1 MLQTKVFRMG
11 YGLLLIFL
19 LIFVA
24 MKIDF
29 IFRPVFLLVQTL
41 FFPFLIAGVLYYL
54 FRPLVNYLQLKN
66 VPRTLSIL
74 LIYLLFGLLLT
85 LLFSLGGPVLKE
97 QMKSFVD
104 SAPQL
109 IEDIQDKVTELQ
121 QSKWNNHLREYDSVD
136 LEKASE
142 AITKSVSTSLSAIG
156 TNVMN
161 IIGVLASI
169 VIVFATVPFI
179 LYYML
184 KEGEKAPQQILRLL
198 PAQQQKNGRK
208 ILADLDEALSSY
220 IQGQI
225 LVSFCIG
232 VMLFIGYLIINL
244 DYSLLLAIFAMFT
257 NVIPFIGPILA
268 ITPALVIACIVSPNM
283 VVKVLIVM
291 IVVQQIEGHIISPQ
305 VMGRKLE
312 IHPLTIISLLLA
324 AGRIGGVLGLII
336 AVPVYAVIKVIAHHT
351 YRLWKLRKEKSIE
364 KKIIK
369 GENKDETK
377 SYHDAIF

>member
-1 MLQTKVFRMG
+1 MLQTKAFRYG

-19 LIFVA
+19 IIFIA

-29 IFRPVFLLVQTL
+29 IFQPVFLLVQTL
-41 FFPFLIAGVLYYL
+41 FFPFLFAGVLYYL

-66 VPRTLSIL
+66 IPRPLSIL
-74 LIYLLFGLLLT
+74 LIYLLFGLLIA
-85 LLFSLGGPVLKE
+85 LLISLGGPILKE

-104 SAPQL
+104 STPQL
-109 IEDIQDKVTELQ
+109 IETIPDKLTELQ
-121 QSKWNNHLREYDSVD
+121 QSKWINELQENDSVD
-136 LEKASE
+136 LDKASE
-142 AITKSVSTSLSAIG
+142 AIKKSVSSSLSTIG
-156 TNVMN
+156 TDLMN
-161 IIGVLASI
+161 IIGVVASI
-169 VIVFATVPFI
+169 VTVFMTVPFI

-184 KEGEKAPQQILRLL
+184 KEGEKAPLYILRLL
-198 PAQQQKNGRK
+198 PAKQQKNGRK

-220 IQGQI
+220 IHGQI

-232 VMLFIGYLIINL
+232 VMLFIGYVIIDL
-244 DYSLLLAIFAMFT
+244 DYSLLIAIFAMFT
-257 NVIPFIGPILA
+257 NVIPFIGPIIA
-268 ITPALVIACIVSPNM
+268 ITPAMVIACIDSPIM

-305 VMGRKLE
+305 VMGKKLE

-364 KKIIK
+364 EKIIK

-377 SYHDAIF
+377 SYNDAIF

>member
-1 MLQTKVFRMG
+1 MLQTRAFRLG

-19 LIFVA
+19 IIFIA

-41 FFPFLIAGVLYYL
+41 FFPFLCAGVLYYL

-66 VPRTLSIL
+66 IPRTLSIL
-74 LIYLLFGLLLT
+74 LIYLLFGLLISLVIY
-85 LLFSLGGPVLKE
+85 LGGPLLKE

-104 SAPQL
+104 STPQL
-109 IEDIQDKVTELQ
+109 IEAVSDKLTDLE
-121 QSKWNNHLREYDSVD
+121 QSKWINHLQETDSVD
-136 LEKASE
+136 LEKVSE
-142 AITKSVSTSLSAIG
+142 AITKSVSSSLSTIG

-169 VIVFATVPFI
+169 VTVFATVPFI

-184 KEGEKAPQQILRLL
+184 KEGEKAPQHILRFL
-198 PAQQQKNGRK
+198 PAKQQKNGRK

-232 VMLFIGYLIINL
+232 VMLFIGYLLIDL

-268 ITPALVIACIVSPNM
+268 IIPALIIASIDSPMM

-291 IVVQQIEGHIISPQ
+291 VVVQQIEGHIISPQ
-305 VMGRKLE
+305 VMGKKLE

-364 KKIIK
+364 EKIIK
-369 GENKDETK
+369 GENKDEPK
-377 SYHDAIF
+377 SYNDAIF

>member
-1 MLQTKVFRMG
+1 MLQTRAFRLG

-19 LIFVA
+19 IIFIA

-41 FFPFLIAGVLYYL
+41 FFPFLCAGVLYYL

-66 VPRTLSIL
+66 IPRTLSIL
-74 LIYLLFGLLLT
+74 LIYLLFGLLISLVIY
-85 LLFSLGGPVLKE
+85 LGGPLLKE
-97 QMKSFVD
+97 QMKGFVD
-104 SAPQL
+104 STPQL
-109 IEDIQDKVTELQ
+109 IEAVSDKLTDLE
-121 QSKWNNHLREYDSVD
+121 QSKWINHLQETDSVD
-136 LEKASE
+136 LEKVSE
-142 AITKSVSTSLSAIG
+142 AITKSVSSSLSTIG

-169 VIVFATVPFI
+169 VTVFATVPFI

-184 KEGEKAPQQILRLL
+184 KEGEKAPQHILRFL
-198 PAQQQKNGRK
+198 PAKQQKNGRK

-232 VMLFIGYLIINL
+232 VMLFIGYLLIDL

-268 ITPALVIACIVSPNM
+268 IIPGLIIASIDSPMM

-291 IVVQQIEGHIISPQ
+291 VVVQQIEGHIISPQ
-305 VMGRKLE
+305 VMGKKLE

-364 KKIIK
+364 EKIIK
-369 GENKDETK
+369 GENNDEPK
-377 SYHDAIF
+377 SYNDAIF

>member
-1 MLQTKVFRMG
+1 MLQTKAFRVG

-19 LIFVA
+19 IIFIA
-24 MKIDF
+24 MKINF
-29 IFRPVFLLVQTL
+29 IFQPIFLLVQTL

-54 FRPLVNYLQLKN
+54 FRPLVNYLELKN
-66 VPRTLSIL
+66 IPRTLSIL
-74 LIYLLFGLLLT
+74 LIYVLFGLLIT
-85 LLFSLGGPVLKE
+85 LLISLGGPILKE
-97 QMKSFVD
+97 QMKTFVD
-104 SAPQL
+104 STPQL

-121 QSKWNNHLREYDSVD
+121 QSKWNSHLRQNDSVD
-136 LEKASE
+136 VEKASE
-142 AITKSVSTSLSAIG
+142 AITKSVSSSLSSIG

-169 VIVFATVPFI
+169 VTVFATVPFI

-184 KEGEKAPQQILRLL
+184 KEGEKAPQHILRLL
-198 PAQQQKNGRK
+198 PAKQQKNGRK

-232 VMLFIGYLIINL
+232 VMLFIGYLLIDL
-244 DYSLLLAIFAMFT
+244 DYSLLVAIFAMFT
-257 NVIPFIGPILA
+257 NVIPFISPIIA
-268 ITPALVIACIVSPNM
+268 IIPAVIIASIDSPMM
-283 VVKVLIVM
+283 VVKVLMVM

-305 VMGRKLE
+305 VMGKKLE

-364 KKIIK
+364 EKIIK
-369 GENKDETK
+369 GENNDETK
-377 SYHDAIF
+377 SYNDAIF

>member
-1 MLQTKVFRMG
+1 MLLTKAFRFG

-19 LIFVA
+19 IILVA

-29 IFRPVFLLVQTL
+29 IFRPIFLLVQTL

-54 FRPLVNYLQLKN
+54 FRPLVNYLELKSI
-66 VPRTLSIL
+66 PRILSIL
-74 LIYLLFGLLLT
+74 LIYVLFGLLLI
-85 LLFSLGGPVLKE
+85 LLISLGGPLLKE
-97 QMKSFVD
+97 QVKNFAD
-104 SAPQL
+104 STPQL
-109 IEDIQDKVTELQ
+109 MEAIQDKVAELQ
-121 QSKWNNHLREYDSVD
+121 QSKWNSHLRQSDSVD
-136 LEKASE
+136 VEKASD
-142 AITKSVSTSLSAIG
+142 AIAKSVSASLATIG

-169 VIVFATVPFI
+169 VMVFATVPFI

-184 KEGEKAPQQILRLL
+184 KEGEKAPRHILRFL
-198 PAQQQKNGRK
+198 PAKQQKNGRK
-208 ILADLDEALSSY
+208 ILVDLDEALSSY
-220 IQGQI
+220 IQGQV

-232 VMLFIGYLIINL
+232 VMLFIGYLIIDL
-244 DYSLLLAIFAMFT
+244 DYSLLLAIFSMLT

-268 ITPALVIACIVSPNM
+268 ITPALIIACIDSPIM
-283 VVKVLIVM
+283 AVKVLIVM
-291 IVVQQIEGHIISPQ
+291 IIVQQIEGHIISPQ

-336 AVPVYAVIKVIAHHT
+336 AVPVYAVIKVIAHHS

-364 KKIIK
+364 DKIIN
-369 GENKDETK
+369 GGNNDETK
-377 SYHDAIF
+377 SYNDAIF

>member
-1 MLQTKVFRMG
+1 MLHRKVFRMG

-24 MKIDF
+24 MQIDF

>member
-1 MLQTKVFRMG
+1 MLLTKAFRFG

-19 LIFVA
+19 IILVA

-29 IFRPVFLLVQTL
+29 IFRPIFLLVQTL

-54 FRPLVNYLQLKN
+54 FRPLVNYLELKSI
-66 VPRTLSIL
+66 PRILSIL
-74 LIYLLFGLLLT
+74 LIYVLFGLLLI
-85 LLFSLGGPVLKE
+85 LLISLGGPLLKE
-97 QMKSFVD
+97 QVKNFAD
-104 SAPQL
+104 STPQL
-109 IEDIQDKVTELQ
+109 MEAIQDKVAELQ
-121 QSKWNNHLREYDSVD
+121 QSKWNSHLRQSDSVD
-136 LEKASE
+136 VEKASD
-142 AITKSVSTSLSAIG
+142 AIAKSVSASLATIG

-169 VIVFATVPFI
+169 VMVFATVPFI

-184 KEGEKAPQQILRLL
+184 KEGEKAPRHILRFL
-198 PAQQQKNGRK
+198 PAKQQKNGRK
-208 ILADLDEALSSY
+208 ILVDLDEALSSY
-220 IQGQI
+220 IQGQV

-232 VMLFIGYLIINL
+232 VMLFIGYLIIDL
-244 DYSLLLAIFAMFT
+244 DYSLLLAIFSMLT

-268 ITPALVIACIVSPNM
+268 ITPALMIACIDSPIM
-283 VVKVLIVM
+283 AVKVLIVM
-291 IVVQQIEGHIISPQ
+291 IIVQQIEGHIISPQ

-336 AVPVYAVIKVIAHHT
+336 AVPVYAVIKVIAHHS

-364 KKIIK
+364 DKIIN
-369 GENKDETK
+369 GGNNDETK
-377 SYHDAIF
+377 SYNDAIF

>member
-1 MLQTKVFRMG
+1 MLQTKAFRFG

-19 LIFVA
+19 IIFVA

-41 FFPFLIAGVLYYL
+41 FFPFLVAGVLYYL

-66 VPRTLSIL
+66 IPKTLSIL
-74 LIYLLFGLLLT
+74 LIYLVSGLLIA
-85 LLFSLGGPVLKE
+85 LLISLGGPVLKE

-104 SAPQL
+104 TTPQL
-109 IEDIQDKVTELQ
+109 IEDIPDKLTELQ
-121 QSKWNNHLREYDSVD
+121 QSKWINDLQENDSVD
-136 LEKASE
+136 LDKASE
-142 AITKSVSTSLSAIG
+142 AIKKSVSSSLATIG
-156 TNVMN
+156 NNLMN
-161 IIGVLASI
+161 IIGVVASI
-169 VIVFATVPFI
+169 VTVFATVPFI

-184 KEGEKAPQQILRLL
+184 KEGEKAPQHILRLL
-198 PAQQQKNGRK
+198 PAKQQKNGRK

-232 VMLFIGYLIINL
+232 VMLFIGYLIIDL
-244 DYSLLLAIFAMFT
+244 DYSLLVAIFAMFT

-268 ITPALVIACIVSPNM
+268 ITPAMIIACIDSPMM

-305 VMGRKLE
+305 VMGKKLE

-364 KKIIK
+364 EKIIR
-369 GENKDETK
+369 GENTDEAK
-377 SYHDAIF
+377 SYNDAIF

>member
-1 MLQTKVFRMG
+1 MLQTKAFRFG

-19 LIFVA
+19 IIFVA

-41 FFPFLIAGVLYYL
+41 FFPFLFAGVLFYL

-66 VPRTLSIL
+66 IPKTLSIL
-74 LIYLLFGLLLT
+74 LIYLVSGLLIA
-85 LLFSLGGPVLKE
+85 LLISLGGPVLKE

-104 SAPQL
+104 TAPQL
-109 IEDIQDKVTELQ
+109 IEDIPDKLTELQ
-121 QSKWNNHLREYDSVD
+121 QSRWINHLQENDSVD
-136 LEKASE
+136 LDKASK
-142 AITKSVSTSLSAIG
+142 AIKKSVSSSLSTIG
-156 TNVMN
+156 TNLMN
-161 IIGVLASI
+161 IIGVVASI
-169 VIVFATVPFI
+169 VTVFATVPFI

-184 KEGEKAPQQILRLL
+184 KEGEKAPQHILRLL
-198 PAQQQKNGRK
+198 PAKQQKNGRR

-232 VMLFIGYLIINL
+232 IMLFIGYLIIDL
-244 DYSLLLAIFAMFT
+244 DYSLILAIFAMFT

-268 ITPALVIACIVSPNM
+268 ITPAMIIACMDSPIM

-305 VMGRKLE
+305 VMGKKLE

-336 AVPVYAVIKVIAHHT
+336 AVPMYAVIKVIAHHT

-364 KKIIK
+364 EKIIK

-377 SYHDAIF
+377 SYKNAIF

>member
-1 MLQTKVFRMG
+1 MLQTKAFRFG

-19 LIFVA
+19 IILVA

-29 IFRPVFLLVQTL
+29 IFRPFFLLVQTL

-54 FRPLVNYLQLKN
+54 FRPLVNFLELKN
-66 VPRTLSIL
+66 IPRILSIL
-74 LIYLLFGLLLT
+74 LIYVLFGLLLT
-85 LLFSLGGPVLKE
+85 LLVSLGGPLLKE
-97 QMKSFVD
+97 QVKNFAD
-104 SAPQL
+104 STPQL
-109 IEDIQDKVTELQ
+109 MEAIQDKVTELQ
-121 QSKWNNHLREYDSVD
+121 QSKWNSHLRKNDGVD
-136 LEKASE
+136 LEKASD
-142 AITKSVSTSLSAIG
+142 AIAKSVSESLSTIG

-169 VIVFATVPFI
+169 VTVFATVPFI

-184 KEGEKAPQQILRLL
+184 KEGEKAPQYILRFL
-198 PAQQQKNGRK
+198 PDKQQKNGRK
-208 ILADLDEALSSY
+208 ILADLDDALSSY
-220 IQGQI
+220 IQGQV

-232 VMLFIGYLIINL
+232 VMLFIGYLVIGL
-244 DYSLLLAIFAMFT
+244 DYSLLVAIFAMFT

-268 ITPALVIACIVSPNM
+268 IIPAMIIACIHSPMM
-283 VVKVLIVM
+283 VVKVLVVM

-305 VMGRKLE
+305 VMGKKLE

-324 AGRIGGVLGLII
+324 AGRIGGILGLII
-336 AVPVYAVIKVIAHHT
+336 AVPVYAVMKVIAQHS

-369 GENKDETK
+369 GEDQNE
-377 SYHDAIF
+377 SFL

>member
-1 MLQTKVFRMG
+1 MLHTRAFRFG

-19 LIFVA
+19 IIFVA

-29 IFRPVFLLVQTL
+29 IFQPVFLLTQTL
-41 FFPFLIAGVLYYL
+41 FFPFLLSGVLYYL

-66 VPRTLSIL
+66 IPRTFSIL
-74 LIYLLFGLLLT
+74 LIYLLFGLLIS
-85 LLFSLGGPVLKE
+85 LLIFLGGPVLKE

-104 SAPQL
+104 STPQL
-109 IEDIQDKVTELQ
+109 MEAIPEKLTELE
-121 QSKWNNHLREYDSVD
+121 QSRWFNQLQENDSVD
-136 LEKASE
+136 VEKASE
-142 AITKSVSTSLSAIG
+142 AITKSVSSSLSTIG
-156 TNVMN
+156 TNFMN

-169 VIVFATVPFI
+169 VIVFTTVPFI

-184 KEGEKAPQQILRLL
+184 KEGEKAPLYILRLL
-198 PAQQQKNGRK
+198 PVRQQKNGRK

-220 IQGQI
+220 IQGQV

-232 VMLFIGYLIINL
+232 VMLFIGYLLIDL
-244 DYSLLLAIFAMFT
+244 DYSLLVAIFAMFT

-268 ITPALVIACIVSPNM
+268 IIPAMIIASIDSPMM
-283 VVKVLIVM
+283 VVKVLMVM

-305 VMGRKLE
+305 VMGKKLE

-336 AVPVYAVIKVIAHHT
+336 AVPVYAVIKVIAHHS

-364 KKIIK
+364 EKIIK

-377 SYHDAIF
+377 SYNDAIF

>member
-1 MLQTKVFRMG
+1 MLQTKAFRFG

-19 LIFVA
+19 IILVA

-29 IFRPVFLLVQTL
+29 IFRPIFLLVQTL

-54 FRPLVNYLQLKN
+54 FRPLVNFLELKN
-66 VPRTLSIL
+66 IPRILSIL

-85 LLFSLGGPVLKE
+85 LLVSLGGPLLKE
-97 QMKSFVD
+97 QVKNFAD

-109 IEDIQDKVTELQ
+109 MEAIQDKVTELQ
-121 QSKWNNHLREYDSVD
+121 QSKWNSHLRQNDSVD
-136 LEKASE
+136 VEKASE
-142 AITKSVSTSLSAIG
+142 TIAKSVSESLSTIG

-169 VIVFATVPFI
+169 VTVFATVPFI

-184 KEGEKAPQQILRLL
+184 KEGEKAPRHILRFL
-198 PAQQQKNGRK
+198 PAKQQKNGRK

-220 IQGQI
+220 IQGQV

-232 VMLFIGYLIINL
+232 VMLFIGYLIIDL
-244 DYSLLLAIFAMFT
+244 DYSLLLAIFSMFT

-268 ITPALVIACIVSPNM
+268 ITPALIIACIDSPMM

-305 VMGRKLE
+305 VMGKKLE

-336 AVPVYAVIKVIAHHT
+336 AVPVYAVMKVIAHHS

-364 KKIIK
+364 DKIIN
-369 GENKDETK
+369 GGNNDETK
-377 SYHDAIF
+377 SYNDAIF

>member
-1 MLQTKVFRMG
+1 MLQTKVFRIG

-29 IFRPVFLLVQTL
+29 IFQPVFLLVQTL

-54 FRPLVNYLQLKN
+54 FRPLVNYLQVKN
-66 VPRTLSIL
+66 VPRTLSIM
-74 LIYLLFGLLLT
+74 LIYLLFGLLIT
-85 LLFSLGGPVLKE
+85 VVISFGGPVLKE

-136 LEKASE
+136 LEKTFE
-142 AITKSVSTSLSAIG
+142 AMTKSVSTSLAAMG

-169 VIVFATVPFI
+169 VTVLATVPFI

-225 LVSFCIG
+225 IVSFCIG
-232 VMLFIGYLIINL
+232 VMLFIGYLLIDL
-244 DYSLLLAIFAMFT
+244 DYSLLVAIFAMFT

-268 ITPALVIACIVSPNM
+268 IIPAMIIACIDSPMM
-283 VVKVLIVM
+283 VVKVLMVM

-305 VMGRKLE
+305 VMGKKLE

-336 AVPVYAVIKVIAHHT
+336 AVPVYAVIKVIAHHS

-377 SYHDAIF
+377 SYNDAIF

>member
-1 MLQTKVFRMG
+1 MQTKVFRIG

-41 FFPFLIAGVLYYL
+41 FFPFFIAGVLYYL
-54 FRPLVNYLQLKN
+54 FRPLVNYLQVKN

-74 LIYLLFGLLLT
+74 LIYLLFGLLIT
-85 LLFSLGGPVLKE
+85 LLFSLGGPVLEE
-97 QMKSFVD
+97 QMKSFVV

-121 QSKWNNHLREYDSVD
+121 QSKWNNHLRKYDSVD

-142 AITKSVSTSLSAIG
+142 AITKSVSTSLDAIG

-169 VIVFATVPFI
+169 VTVFATVPFI

-198 PAQQQKNGRK
+198 PVKQQKNGRK
-208 ILADLDEALSSY
+208 ILVDLDEALSSY

-232 VMLFIGYLIINL
+232 VMLFIGYLLIDL
-244 DYSLLLAIFAMFT
+244 DYSLLVAIIAMFT

-268 ITPALVIACIVSPNM
+268 IIPAMIIACIDSPM
-283 VVKVLIVM
+283 MMVKVLMVM

-305 VMGRKLE
+305 VMGKKLE

-336 AVPVYAVIKVIAHHT
+336 AVPVYAVIKVIAHHS

-377 SYHDAIF
+377 SYNDAIF

>member
-1 MLQTKVFRMG
+1 MLQSKAFRFG

-19 LIFVA
+19 IILVA
-24 MKIDF
+24 MKINF
-29 IFRPVFLLVQTL
+29 IFKPVFLLVQTL

-54 FRPLVNYLQLKN
+54 FRPLVNFLESKKI
-66 VPRTLSIL
+66 PRTLSIL
-74 LIYLLFGLLLT
+74 LIYVLFGLLLS
-85 LLFSLGGPVLKE
+85 LLISLGGPLLKE
-97 QMKSFVD
+97 QVKNFAD
-104 SAPQL
+104 STPQL
-109 IEDIQDKVTELQ
+109 MEAIQDKVTELQ
-121 QSKWNNHLREYDSVD
+121 QSKWNSQLRQNDSVD
-136 LEKASE
+136 VERASE
-142 AITKSVSTSLSAIG
+142 AITKSISSSLAAVG

-161 IIGVLASI
+161 IIGVIASI
-169 VIVFATVPFI
+169 VTVFATVPFI

-184 KEGEKAPQQILRLL
+184 KEGEKAPQHILRLL
-198 PAQQQKNGRK
+198 PARQQKNGRK

-232 VMLFIGYLIINL
+232 VMLFIGYLVIGL

-257 NVIPFIGPILA
+257 NVIPFIGPIIA
-268 ITPALVIACIVSPNM
+268 IIPAMIIACIDSPMM

-305 VMGRKLE
+305 VMGKKLE

-336 AVPVYAVIKVIAHHT
+336 AVPVYAVLKVIAQHT
-351 YRLWKLRKEKSIE
+351 NRLWKLRKEKSIE
-364 KKIIK
+364 EKIIN
-369 GENKDETK
+369 GEEKND
-377 SYHDAIF
+377 SFL

>member
-1 MLQTKVFRMG
+1 MLQTKAFRFG

-19 LIFVA
+19 IIFVA

-41 FFPFLIAGVLYYL
+41 FFPFLFAGVLFYL
-54 FRPLVNYLQLKN
+54 FRPLVNYLQLRNIPKI
-66 VPRTLSIL
+66 LSIL
-74 LIYLLFGLLLT
+74 LIYLVSGLLIA
-85 LLFSLGGPVLKE
+85 LLISLGRPVLKE

-104 SAPQL
+104 ITPQI
-109 IEDIQDKVTELQ
+109 IEVIPDKLTELQ
-121 QSKWNNHLREYDSVD
+121 QSKWINHLQENDSVD
-136 LEKASE
+136 LDKASK
-142 AITKSVSTSLSAIG
+142 AIKKSVSSSLSTIG
-156 TNVMN
+156 TNLMN
-161 IIGVLASI
+161 IIGVVASI
-169 VIVFATVPFI
+169 VTVFATVPFI

-184 KEGEKAPQQILRLL
+184 KEGEKAPQHILRLL
-198 PAQQQKNGRK
+198 PAKQQKNGRK
-208 ILADLDEALSSY
+208 IIADLDEALSSY

-232 VMLFIGYLIINL
+232 IMLFIGYLIIDL
-244 DYSLLLAIFAMFT
+244 DYSLLIAIFAMFT

-268 ITPALVIACIVSPNM
+268 ITPAMIIAFIDSPIM

-305 VMGRKLE
+305 VMGKKLE

-336 AVPVYAVIKVIAHHT
+336 AVPMYAVIKVIAHHT
-351 YRLWKLRKEKSIE
+351 YRLWKLRKDKSIE
-364 KKIIK
+364 EKIIK

-377 SYHDAIF
+377 SYNNAIF

>member
-1 MLQTKVFRMG
+1 MLQTKAFRFG

-19 LIFVA
+19 IILVA
-24 MKIDF
+24 VKIEF

-66 VPRTLSIL
+66 MPRTLSIL
-74 LIYLLFGLLLT
+74 LIYLFFGLLLT
-85 LLFSLGGPVLKE
+85 LLFSLGGPLLKE

-104 SAPQL
+104 SAPHL
-109 IEDIQDKVTELQ
+109 IESIQDKVTELQ

-136 LEKASE
+136 IEKASE
-142 AITKSVSTSLSAIG
+142 AITKSVSSSLSAIG
-156 TNVMN
+156 KNVMN
-161 IIGVLASI
+161 IIGMLASI
-169 VIVFATVPFI
+169 VTVFATVPFI

-184 KEGEKAPQQILRLL
+184 KEGEKAPRHILRFL
-198 PAQQQKNGRK
+198 PAKQQKNGRK

-220 IQGQI
+220 IQGQV

-232 VMLFIGYLIINL
+232 VMLFIGYLLIDL
-244 DYSLLLAIFAMFT
+244 DYSLLVAIFAMFT
-257 NVIPFIGPILA
+257 NVIPFIGPVLA
-268 ITPALVIACIVSPNM
+268 IIPAMIIACMDSPMM
-283 VVKVLIVM
+283 VVKVLMVM

-305 VMGRKLE
+305 VMGKKLE

-336 AVPVYAVIKVIAHHT
+336 AIPVYAVIKVIAHHT

-364 KKIIK
+364 EKIIK
-369 GENKDETK
+369 GKNKDETN
-377 SYHDAIF
+377 SYNDAIF

>member
-1 MLQTKVFRMG
+1 MLTTKAFRFG

-19 LIFVA
+19 LIFIA

-29 IFRPVFLLVQTL
+29 IFQPIFLLVQTL
-41 FFPFLIAGVLYYL
+41 FFPFLFAGVLYYL

-66 VPRTLSIL
+66 IPRTLSIL
-74 LIYLLFGLLLT
+74 LIYVVFGLLITSLI
-85 LLFSLGGPVLKE
+85 SLGGPVLKE
-97 QMKSFVD
+97 QMKSFAD
-104 SAPQL
+104 STPHL
-109 IEDIQDKVTELQ
+109 IEAISDKLTELQ
-121 QSKWNNHLREYDSVD
+121 QWINHLQENDSVD
-136 LEKASE
+136 IEKASD
-142 AITKSVSTSLSAIG
+142 AITESVSSSLAAIG
-156 TNVMN
+156 TNFMN

-169 VIVFATVPFI
+169 VTVLATVPFI

-198 PAQQQKNGRK
+198 PSQQQKNGRK

-232 VMLFIGYLIINL
+232 VMLFIGYLLIDL
-244 DYSLLLAIFAMFT
+244 DYSLLVAIFSMFT

-268 ITPALVIACIVSPNM
+268 VIPAVIIASIDSPMM
-283 VVKVLIVM
+283 VVKVLMVM

-324 AGRIGGVLGLII
+324 AGRMGGILGLII
-336 AVPVYAVIKVIAHHT
+336 AVPVYAVLKVIAHHT

-364 KKIIK
+364 EKIIK
-369 GENKDETK
+369 GENNDETK
-377 SYHDAIF
+377 QYNDAIF

>member
-1 MLQTKVFRMG
+1 MLLTKAFRFG

-19 LIFVA
+19 IILVA

-29 IFRPVFLLVQTL
+29 IFRPIFLLVQTL

-54 FRPLVNYLQLKN
+54 FRPLVNYLELKSI
-66 VPRTLSIL
+66 PRILSIL
-74 LIYLLFGLLLT
+74 LIYVLFGLLLI
-85 LLFSLGGPVLKE
+85 LLISLGGPLLKE
-97 QMKSFVD
+97 QVKNFAD
-104 SAPQL
+104 STPQL
-109 IEDIQDKVTELQ
+109 MEAIQDKVAELQ
-121 QSKWNNHLREYDSVD
+121 QSKWNSHLRQSDSVD
-136 LEKASE
+136 VEKAFD
-142 AITKSVSTSLSAIG
+142 AIAKSVSASLATIG

-169 VIVFATVPFI
+169 VMVFATVPFI

-184 KEGEKAPQQILRLL
+184 KEGEKAPRHILRFL
-198 PAQQQKNGRK
+198 PAKQQKNGRK
-208 ILADLDEALSSY
+208 ILVDLDEALSSY
-220 IQGQI
+220 IQGQV

-232 VMLFIGYLIINL
+232 VMLFIGYLIIDL
-244 DYSLLLAIFAMFT
+244 DYSLLLAIFSMLT

-268 ITPALVIACIVSPNM
+268 ITPALIIACIDSPIM
-283 VVKVLIVM
+283 AVKVLIVM
-291 IVVQQIEGHIISPQ
+291 IIVQQIEGHIISPQ

-336 AVPVYAVIKVIAHHT
+336 AVPVYAVIKVIAHHS

-364 KKIIK
+364 DKIIN
-369 GENKDETK
+369 GGNNDETK
-377 SYHDAIF
+377 SYNDAIF

>member
-1 MLQTKVFRMG
+1 MLQTKAFRFG

-19 LIFVA
+19 IIFIA

-29 IFRPVFLLVQTL
+29 IFQPVFLLVQTL
-41 FFPFLIAGVLYYL
+41 FFPFLLSGVLYYL

-66 VPRTLSIL
+66 IPRTFSIL
-74 LIYLLFGLLLT
+74 LIYVLFGVLIALLI
-85 LLFSLGGPVLKE
+85 FLGGPVLKE

-104 SAPQL
+104 STPQL
-109 IEDIQDKVTELQ
+109 MEDIPDKVTELEQ
-121 QSKWNNHLREYDSVD
+121 NKWINQLQENDSVN

-142 AITKSVSTSLSAIG
+142 AIKKSVSSSLAAIG
-156 TNVMN
+156 TNLMN
-161 IIGVLASI
+161 IIGILASI
-169 VIVFATVPFI
+169 VTVLVTVPFI

-184 KEGEKAPQQILRLL
+184 KEGEKAPQYILRFL

-232 VMLFIGYLIINL
+232 VMLFIGYLIIDL
-244 DYSLLLAIFAMFT
+244 DYSLLLAIFSMFT

-268 ITPALVIACIVSPNM
+268 VTPALIIACIESPIM

-305 VMGRKLE
+305 VMGKKLE

-336 AVPVYAVIKVIAHHT
+336 AVPVYAVIKVIVHHT

-364 KKIIK
+364 DKIIN
-369 GENKDETK
+369 GENHDETQV
-377 SYHDAIF
+377 YNDAIF